1 MIKRIIFVEDGTTDI
16 DDLKQSLGGD
26 TKVIVYR
33 QGGNPPSV
41 LELREPAKSTADD
54 LGATKNE
61 YTKQLLDLIIK
72 NPDLPIL
79 PMVDS
84 KIVAEDGYNWWLGS
98 FGQSSIDEYV
108 YTEYHGD
115 NRYFM
120 KSEQDL
126 IEEYI
131 AEDVIDCEGE
141 NLSDEEIE
149 KRAHEIAE
157 ALPWKKAIL
166 VWIGLP
172 EVED

>member
-1 MIKRIIFVEDGTTDI
+1 MIKRIIFVEDGTTDL
-16 DDLKQSLGGD
+16 DDLKKSLGDD
-26 TKVIVYR
+26 TKVVVYR

-41 LELREPAKSTADD
+41 LELREPAKSGTEES
-54 LGATKNE
+54 GVVQNE
-61 YTKQLLDLIIK
+61 YTKELLELIRQ

-84 KIVAEDGYNWWLGS
+84 EIVAEDGYNWWLGS
-98 FGQSSIDEYV
+98 FGHSSIDEYV
-108 YTEYHGD
+108 LTEYHGEE
-115 NRYFM
+115 RYFRRD
-120 KSEQDL
+120 EQDL

-131 AEDVIDCEGE
+131 AEDVIDCESE

-172 EVED
+172 EVEA